1 MLTECSPE
9 TGGVGHV
16 LFLCAPWSGWWER
29 PWFGAPSFFC
39 APYLADLPFVQSR
52 LDTAWAHEPNGN
64 SCEEK
69 NVAAKDEWHYAKDG
83 QQCGPIS
90 AADLKRLAST
100 GELAANDLV
109 WREGMPDWK
118 KAASIKG
125 LFPTD
130 QSATQTPP
138 PVPKSSNDSPDSNGK
153 SPKANVTEAVKSDLN
168 DMVGAA
174 KKAKDLTVAHA
185 RKTQISQIFLPN
197 AYFSLGKDVLA
208 NERFREEFSDLFG
221 KIAATNDE
229 IAKVKTSAGER
240 PPATDFKGKVKSG
253 AVQLMAKGQTTKLG
267 FQRDSFIRELGKRAY
282 ESHGDSAGPQELASP
297 IRSAIEELSRLDAQ
311 IKSLPSSKKVPI
323 WQRVPIAALLTVC
336 CFPVGLAL
344 VWFNPR
350 LSRSSKALWIG
361 GFAAFFICMM
371 VISGVA
377 VQHAREELTAAHA
390 LWNSG
395 DKPAAISKYR
405 VLLKENLHALPESD
419 QSLVFGR
426 VIDFDADAGNEPSV
440 EKLLEDAEVEHVIPS
455 ISSEKARSLQSTWV
469 TKRRLQAESEAANS
483 ESVSRPS
490 SPSRA
495 ESADTP
501 APKKASLGKPVVL
514 DAQGVEDL
522 IDNQEK
528 YAGKVLVL
536 DAEWSG
542 RETLNQG
549 GDGFVWPFSIGGDY
563 IRRKGSYSHTPRR
576 DIKIRIS
583 SSDVYAEFKS
593 LRDLPN
599 VGNVDKVSVKI
610 LFDGDF
616 NNCRLLSLKRK

>member
-1 MLTECSPE
+1 M
-9 TGGVGHV
+9 
-16 LFLCAPWSGWWER
+16 
-29 PWFGAPSFFC
+29 
-39 APYLADLPFVQSR
+39 
-52 LDTAWAHEPNGN
+52 
-64 SCEEK
+64 
-69 NVAAKDEWHYAKDG
+69 AAKEEWHYAKDG
-83 QQCGPIS
+83 QQFGPIS
-90 AADLKRLAST
+90 AAELKRLAST
-100 GELAANDLV
+100 GELTATDLV
-109 WREGMPDWK
+109 WKDGMADWK

-125 LFPTD
+125 LFPTE
-130 QSATQTPP
+130 QSATPTPP
-138 PVPKSSNDSPDSNGK
+138 PVPKSATDSPDSNGK
-153 SPKANVTEAVKSDLN
+153 SPKANVAEAVKSDLT
-168 DMVGAA
+168 DIVGAA

-185 RKTQISQIFLPN
+185 RKTQISQMSLPN

-208 NERFREEFSDLFG
+208 DERFREEFSALYG

-229 IAKVKTSAGER
+229 IAKVKTSAEER
-240 PPATDFKGKVKSG
+240 PPATDLKGKVKSG
-253 AVQLMAKGQTTKLG
+253 AVQLVAKGQTTKLG
-267 FQRDSFIRELGKRAY
+267 FQRDSLIRDLGKKAY
-282 ESHGDSAGPQELASP
+282 ESHGDSAGPQELVSP
-297 IRSAIEELSRLDAQ
+297 IQHAIEELSRLDAQ
-311 IKSLPSSKKVPI
+311 IKSLPSSKQIPI

-350 LSRSSKALWIG
+350 LSRGSKVTWIG
-361 GFAAFFICMM
+361 GFAVFFIGMM

-377 VQHAREELTAAHA
+377 VQQAREELAAAHA

-405 VLLKENLHALPESD
+405 ALVKENLHAIPESD
-419 QSLVFGR
+419 RSLVFGR
-426 VIDFDADAGNEPSV
+426 VIDFDADAGNDPSV
-440 EKLLEDAEVEHVIPS
+440 EKLLEEAEAEHVVPS
-455 ISSEKARSLQSTWV
+455 ISSEKARSMQSIRV
-469 TKRRLQAESEAANS
+469 TKQKQLAESESANKQ
-483 ESVSRPS
+483 SVSPQS
-490 SPSRA
+490 SPSRV
-495 ESADTP
+495 ESSDDP
-501 APKKASLGKPVVL
+501 AQKKASLGKPVVL
-514 DAQGVEDL
+514 DAKGVEDL

-563 IRRKGSYSHTPRR
+563 IRRNGSYSHTPRR

-610 LFDGDF
+610 LFDGNF

>member
-1 MLTECSPE
+1 MASKE
-9 TGGVGHV
+9 
-16 LFLCAPWSGWWER
+16 
-29 PWFGAPSFFC
+29 
-39 APYLADLPFVQSR
+39 
-52 LDTAWAHEPNGN
+52 
-64 SCEEK
+64 
-69 NVAAKDEWHYAKDG
+69 EWHYAKDG
-83 QQCGPIS
+83 QQFGPIS
-90 AADLKRLAST
+90 AADLKRLATT
-100 GELAANDLV
+100 GELSATDLV
-109 WREGMPDWK
+109 WKDGMADWK

-125 LFPTD
+125 LFLIG
-130 QSATQTPP
+130 QSATSSPP
-138 PVPKSSNDSPDSNGK
+138 PVPKSASDSSDSKGGSKKSNV
-153 SPKANVTEAVKSDLN
+153 AEAVKSDLT
-168 DMVGAA
+168 DIVGAA

-185 RKTQISQIFLPN
+185 RKTQISQMSLPN
-197 AYFSLGKDVLA
+197 AYFCLGKDVLA
-208 NERFREEFSDLFG
+208 NERFREEFSDLFD

-229 IAKVKTSAGER
+229 IVKVKTSADER
-240 PPATDFKGKVKSG
+240 PPATDLKGKVKSG

-267 FQRDSFIRELGKRAY
+267 LQRDSLIRELGKRAY
-282 ESHGDSAGPQELASP
+282 ESHGDSAGPPELVSP
-297 IRSAIEELSRLDAQ
+297 VQNAIEELSRLDSQ
-311 IKSLPSSKKVPI
+311 IRSLPSSKQIPI

-350 LSRSSKALWIG
+350 LSRRSKAMWIG
-361 GFAAFFICMM
+361 GFAVFFICMM

-377 VQHAREELTAAHA
+377 VQHAREELAAAHA

-440 EKLLEDAEVEHVIPS
+440 EKLLEDAEAAHVVPS
-455 ISSEKARSLQSTWV
+455 ISSEKARSMQSTRV
-469 TKRRLQAESEAANS
+469 AKQTLMAQSETENTNP
-483 ESVSRPS
+483 VSRPS

-495 ESADTP
+495 GSSDAA
-501 APKKASLGKPVVL
+501 APKKASLGRPVVL

-528 YAGKVLVL
+528 YAGKVLIL

-616 NNCRLLSLKRK
+616 NNCRLLNLKRK